1 MMPKRMKRLSLPIA
15 CMNGRIPRDRV
26 HSVADQVHDAGL
38 HHGPGTEVIA
48 MGKPLSP
55 SATAVRISLKPR
67 ALSSLTAFSQNLA
80 LKGLGA
86 GEPAANFEEDAR
98 WRYWISKA
106 GSGACRLSC

>member
-1 MMPKRMKRLSLPIA
+1 
-15 CMNGRIPRDRV
+15 
-26 HSVADQVHDAGL
+26 
-38 HHGPGTEVIA
+38 
-48 MGKPLSP
+48 
-55 SATAVRISLKPR
+55 LKPR

-86 GEPAANFEEDAR
+86 GEPAAIFEEDAR